1 MQGWRTRIGLIVPSA
16 NTTNEP
22 EFVDFAPDGVTV
34 HASRM
39 LHEETTVE
47 NMEAMFDTS
56 QRCAE
61 LLETA
66 NPDVL
71 AFGCTTGSLV
81 SGEPSYAL
89 EMEREL
95 ADVGGVPAVA
105 TAASILRAF
114 EAMEMDS
121 MVVHTPYPDALNER
135 ERTFIEDAGFD
146 VRALEGL
153 GLKPTT
159 DKGEIH
165 PETVYR
171 HARAIDRSDADG
183 VFISCTNYRTFEVI
197 EALEADLDKP
207 VVTSNQAL
215 LWNALSVAGVDAA
228 DVPLGSLFERDV
240 PDIDVAPDRPAASAP
255 EA

>member
-22 EFVDFAPDGVTV
+22 EFVDYVPDGVTV

-39 LHEETTVE
+39 LHEETSVE
-47 NMEAMFDTS
+47 NMEAMFETG
-56 QRCAE
+56 QRCAK
-61 LLETA
+61 LLATA

-81 SGEPSYAL
+81 SGEPKYAL

-95 ADVGGVPAVA
+95 GDAGGVPAVA
-105 TAASILRAF
+105 TAAAILRAF
-114 EAMEMDS
+114 EALSLDS
-121 MVVHTPYPDALNER
+121 MVVHTPYPDSLNER
-135 ERTFIEDAGFD
+135 ERTFIEDAGHE
-146 VRALEGL
+146 VLALEGL
-153 GLKPTT
+153 GIKPTT
-159 DKGEIH
+159 DKGNIH
-165 PETVYR
+165 PESVYR
-171 HARAIDRSDADG
+171 HARSLDRADADG
-183 VFISCTNYRTFEVI
+183 VFVSCTNYRTVEVI

-215 LWNALSVAGVDAA
+215 LWNALSVAGVDAS
-228 DVPLGSLFERDV
+228 DIPLGSLFKHDV
-240 PDIDVAPDRPAASAP
+240 PSLDIELDPPAP

>member
-22 EFVDFAPDGVTV
+22 EFVDYAPEGVTV

-39 LHEETTVE
+39 LHEETSVE
-47 NMEAMFDTS
+47 NMEAMADTGK
-56 QRCAE
+56 RCAE
-61 LLETA
+61 LLATA
-66 NPDVL
+66 HPDVL

-89 EMEREL
+89 EMEHEL
-95 ADVGGVPAVA
+95 ADVSGIPTVA

-114 EAMEMDS
+114 EAMEMES

-135 ERTFIEDAGFD
+135 EHTFIEDAGFD
-146 VRALEGL
+146 VLALEGL
-153 GLKPTT
+153 GIKPTT
-159 DKGEIH
+159 DKGDIH
-165 PETVYR
+165 PEVVYR

-183 VFISCTNYRTFEVI
+183 VFVSCTNYRTFEVI

-215 LWNALSVAGVDAA
+215 LWNALDVAGVDAS
-228 DVPLGSLFERDV
+228 DVPLGSLFDHSV
-240 PDIDVAPDRPAASAP
+240 PELDLASNPPAP

>member
-22 EFVDFAPDGVTV
+22 EFVDYAPDGVTV
-34 HASRM
+34 HSSRM

-47 NMEAMFDTS
+47 NMEAMSETG
-56 QRCAE
+56 RKCAE
-61 LLETA
+61 LLATA

-89 EMEREL
+89 EMEDSL
-95 ADVGGVPAVA
+95 AEVGGVPAVA

-114 EAMEMDS
+114 EAMDMDS

-135 ERTFIEDAGFD
+135 EHTFIEDAGFD
-146 VRALEGL
+146 VLALEGL

-171 HARAIDRSDADG
+171 HARAIDDADADG
-183 VFISCTNYRTFEVI
+183 VFVSCTNYRTFEVI

-215 LWNALSVAGVDAA
+215 LWNVLSVAGVDAA
-228 DVPLGSLFERDV
+228 DIPLGSLFDRAV
-240 PDIDVAPDRPAASAP
+240 PELDLPTQTRSAP